1 MGAVSGQWETLHP
14 DEIEAIVRAAP
25 VVYLPLGT
33 FEHHGWH
40 LPICFD
46 GIKAHRLCMLA
57 AQQTG
62 GVVMPTFYYG
72 TGGGHTDF
80 KWTIILPENLIRP
93 VIGATIDRLVLFG
106 FKVVVLVT
114 GHYPSEQVNMVH
126 ELAAETGARY
136 PGVRCIGLTEPEIT
150 TPLPGDAYPGDHAA
164 KYETSIAMRLEPGW
178 VKMANL
184 HAGRDP
190 DQVTLP
196 NTPRD
201 ANSPILNPDHA
212 LYAIYGEDPRTAAS
226 RSLGDQL
233 VNEIVAR
240 LVGLVGQPGA

>member
-1 MGAVSGQWETLHP
+1 MPAISGQWETLHP

-46 GIKAHRLCMLA
+46 GIKAHSLCMRA

-62 GVVMPTFYYG
+62 GVVMPTFFYG

-80 KWTIILPENLIRP
+80 KWTIILPETAIRP
-93 VIGATIDRLVLFG
+93 IISATIDRLVQFG

-126 ELAAETGARY
+126 ELAAEAGARF
-136 PGVRCIGLTEPEIT
+136 PGVRCIGLTEPEIS

-164 KYETSIAMRLEPGW
+164 KYETSIAMSLEPDWVRLEY
-178 VKMANL
+178 L
-184 HAGRDP
+184 QFGRDP
-190 DQVTLP
+190 AQVTLP
-196 NTPRD
+196 NSPRD
-201 ANSPILNPDHA
+201 ANSPILNPDHP
-212 LYAIYGEDPRTAAS
+212 LYAIYGEDPRVTAS
-226 RSLGDQL
+226 QTLGDQL
-233 VNEIVAR
+233 VNEIVDR
-240 LVGLVGQPGA
+240 LVKLVGQPE